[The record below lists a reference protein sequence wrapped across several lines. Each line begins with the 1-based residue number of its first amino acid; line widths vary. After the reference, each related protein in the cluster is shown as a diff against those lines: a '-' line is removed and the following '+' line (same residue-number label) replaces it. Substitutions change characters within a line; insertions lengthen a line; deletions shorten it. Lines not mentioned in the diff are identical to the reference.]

1 MAGTGDL
8 LVNKSTEPS
17 AGKGNVPHQL
27 LGGDQRQPQL
37 GCKETLPLSG
47 TSGEVNPGDEHTQG
61 VLSCLISSPSLTA
74 TWSLLSWPWLQGWGW
89 RGRGLPA
96 LAAGGR
102 AGRGSA
108 LKWLV
113 ITGTA
118 GSGGSVQR
126 LPNAAA
132 LSGAALAL
140 REMACE

>member
-1 MAGTGDL
+1 MSPT
-8 LVNKSTEPS
+8 SS
-17 AGKGNVPHQL
+17 
-27 LGGDQRQPQL
+27 LGGDQRQPQM
-37 GCKETLPLSG
+37 GCKETLPLSRAREKG
-47 TSGEVNPGDEHTQG
+47 NPEGEHTPG
-61 VLSCLISSPSLTA
+61 ALSCHIPSPSPA
-74 TWSLLSWPWLQGWGW
+74 VTWSLLPWLWGWGW
-89 RGRGLPA
+89 QGLPA

-126 LPNAAA
+126 LPNAPA

-140 REMACE
+140 REMPCE

>member
-1 MAGTGDL
+1 M
-8 LVNKSTEPS
+8 PS
-17 AGKGNVPHQL
+17 II
-27 LGGDQRQPQL
+27 
-37 GCKETLPLSG
+37 PLSG
-47 TSGEVNPGDEHTQG
+47 SNLEPAPLAAGG
-61 VLSCLISSPSLTA
+61 
-74 TWSLLSWPWLQGWGW
+74 
-89 RGRGLPA
+89 RRGLPA

-118 GSGGSVQR
+118 GSGGSVHR
-126 LPNAAA
+126 LPNAPA